1 MNSDILMLTAVLREL
16 CQQVWQS
23 NIAHSLKQS
32 VDAVAAIFA
41 MALSSAITTGALATM
56 AALAMDALRLTGGQS
71 SRRGEIVGRAL
82 EFAAAC
88 LVLEVTLAGV

>member
-1 MNSDILMLTAVLREL
+1 
-16 CQQVWQS
+16 
-23 NIAHSLKQS
+23 
-32 VDAVAAIFA
+32 
-41 MALSSAITTGALATM
+41 MALSSAITTG
-56 AALAMDALRLTGGQS
+56 ALAMDALRLTGGQS